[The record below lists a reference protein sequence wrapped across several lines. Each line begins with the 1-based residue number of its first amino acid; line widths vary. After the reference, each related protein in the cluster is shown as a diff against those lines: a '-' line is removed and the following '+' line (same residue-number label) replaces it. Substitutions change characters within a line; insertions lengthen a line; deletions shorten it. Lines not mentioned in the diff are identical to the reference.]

1 MTFKVPSLHADYKS
15 VMIAWTPRSDRVRS
29 GTWPDET
36 GWSDGYMMT
45 GGACYRDVRNMPEL
59 VAKAYL
65 VNLFNTLVIRDQ
77 VDPIAAHKALCG
89 VTEFRQAINLQCPG
103 AIE

>member
-1 MTFKVPSLHADYKS
+1 
-15 VMIAWTPRSDRVRS
+15 
-29 GTWPDET
+29 
-36 GWSDGYMMT
+36 
-45 GGACYRDVRNMPEL
+45 MPEL